1 MPNTEKA
8 DNGTSDFNELGGKG
22 ARDGDG
28 RKYGYGNAGSEG
40 KARLPTINK
49 ESVAA
54 EHAWSDHRA
63 LVGILVPSLIA
74 S

>member
-28 RKYGYGNAGSEG
+28 RKYGYGNADELRET
-40 KARLPTINK
+40 RLPIINK

-63 LVGILVPSLIA
+63 LVGILVPFLIA
-74 S
+74 T

>member
-1 MPNTEKA
+1 M
-8 DNGTSDFNELGGKG
+8 GMGGSTVMETQ
-22 ARDGDG
+22 
-28 RKYGYGNAGSEG
+28 GSEG

>member
-28 RKYGYGNAGSEG
+28 RVRLWKRRGVKG
-40 KARLPTINK
+40 KPGFPLSIKT
-49 ESVAA
+49 V
-54 EHAWSDHRA
+54 
-63 LVGILVPSLIA
+63 
-74 S
+74 